1 MAPEKTKDLRVTD
14 RRSFQYPKIFLG
26 EHKVVQKKS
35 INYLGVQLDRRLS
48 SGKYLQIATTK
59 SVQCGSNLAR
69 LMPNIG
75 GPREAKRRL
84 VACVVHSKLLH
95 AASVWASAFSNHAI
109 QKKLFSA
116 QRDATSAVLDLASV
130 PPIDLLP
137 KETQETFQLR
147 MELTCVTSMSHERKK
162 KREGVL

>member
-1 MAPEKTKDLRVTD
+1 
-14 RRSFQYPKIFLG
+14 
-26 EHKVVQKKS
+26 
-35 INYLGVQLDRRLS
+35 
-48 SGKYLQIATTK
+48 
-59 SVQCGSNLAR
+59 
-69 LMPNIG
+69 MPNIG

-84 VACVVHSKLLH
+84 VASVVHSKLLH